1 MSVENLV
8 NKALNRIGNVHPVIK
23 KGAEEIIRRAYKEGI
38 YVLFS
43 DGYRS
48 HAEQNKLYA
57 KGRTAPG
64 KIVTNARG
72 GQSMHNFGLALDFFL
87 TNKAGKTASWT
98 VNANWRRVVEIAK
111 SLGFEWGG
119 DWKSFKD
126 YPHIQMTG
134 GLSLAQL
141 RAGVKPNISLKT
153 QTYTPPKTQ
162 TGSATVTKLKTNT
175 KKETYPLPSGILRNG
190 SRGNNVKQ
198 LQRALNAVYFKCG
211 AVDGILGPKTVDAIR
226 RFQMVYLPYEVDGVY
241 GPNTHK
247 KLQAVLKSKGY

>member
-153 QTYTPPKTQ
+153 QTYTPPKKQ
-162 TGSATVTKLKTNT
+162 TAFATTSKPKTNT
-175 KKETYPLPSGILRNG
+175 KKTKYPLPSGILRSG
-190 SRGNNVKQ
+190 SRGNGVKQ
-198 LQRALNAVYFKCG
+198 LQRALNAAYFKCG
-211 AVDGILGPKTVDAIR
+211 AVDGDYGPKTEDAVR
-226 RFQMVYLPYEVDGVY
+226 RFQMVHDPYNVDGIY
-241 GPNTHK
+241 GPRTKTRLDKVVN
-247 KLQAVLKSKGY
+247 